1 MEFFDAVA
9 RLKPDPVEL
18 SYTLDQGGQMR
29 VHQWLCPLSLDNR
42 REHKLILPWRLDMHI
57 DQKPLLLRMFLA
69 TLEEH
74 QDILILMVMVQRQSD
89 PAIDEFG
96 VLGWGVVVPEQT
108 RV

>member
-1 MEFFDAVA
+1 
-9 RLKPDPVEL
+9 
-18 SYTLDQGGQMR
+18 
-29 VHQWLCPLSLDNR
+29 
-42 REHKLILPWRLDMHI
+42 MHI

-89 PAIDEFG
+89 PTIDEFG